1 MFSLLC
7 FQSKLHLIFRSED
20 AWCASHTPERLSWKL
35 HGMELKIIIRITLR
49 KWHLQCHQAFPLSS
63 KGNCKLDVSPA
74 VCDKC
79 TSCTHH
85 PPLTSTCTHTCT
97 HVGPRQASPFN
108 GQGAVVAYQKS
119 SHHFHTTR
127 QYFLITWL
135 GKVLRGMI
143 WKKNY
148 GKSAPWGP
156 SPASFPPQDRA
167 MEMGFCQASQ
177 AALSERREGAAWRR
191 KFTWFCSR
199 PPHTWCRPPAG
210 RCRCQWWSAPSS
222 GRAPLLLE
230 RDESTRHQSPWPL
243 PGLTIEQLAC
253 YMTLSMVTRNK
264 YGTIHY
270 RCRHT

>member
-49 KWHLQCHQAFPLSS
+49 KRHLQCHQAFPLSS
-63 KGNCKLDVSPA
+63 KGNCKLDMSPA

-97 HVGPRQASPFN
+97 HVGPRQASPFS

-156 SPASFPPQDRA
+156 FPASFPPKTGLWRWVSAKPGRLPCLSVGREQRG
-167 MEMGFCQASQ
+167 EGSLLGFAVGHHTHDADHQQGDADASDGQ
-177 AALSERREGAAWRR
+177 
-191 KFTWFCSR
+191 
-199 PPHTWCRPPAG
+199 H
-210 RCRCQWWSAPSS
+210 
-222 GRAPLLLE
+222 PLLVELLCFWKG
-230 RDESTRHQSPWPL
+230 TRAHVTKAPDPCPDSQSNSWHA
-243 PGLTIEQLAC
+243 T
-253 YMTLSMVTRNK
+253 
-264 YGTIHY
+264 
-270 RCRHT
+270 